1 VLSHLPLLL
10 ADVRLNP
17 NTGALPGSQVLQ
29 KFTNGLAGWSLVISL
44 IGLLLGAAVWALG
57 AHGQNYH
64 QATNG
69 RRAVL
74 VSGAAALLVGAAPV
88 LINFFFHAG
97 RSMH

>member
-1 VLSHLPLLL
+1 MQQLLGML
-10 ADVRLNP
+10 GDVRLNP
-17 NTGALPGSQVLQ
+17 NPRALPGSQVLQ
-29 KFTNGLAGWSLVISL
+29 KMANGLAGWSLTISL
-44 IGLLLGAAVWALG
+44 VGLLLGAAVWALG

-88 LINFFFHAG
+88 LINFFFNAG
-97 RSMH
+97 RAVH